1 MEKAFEIIEVANKTG
16 KLRRGC
22 NEVTKALEQGKAK
35 FVAAAEDTSPK
46 EIIMHLPILAKEKG
60 VPCVMVEKKEEL
72 GAAAGLSIGTAA
84 VVVIEAGEAKDLI
97 KNFKSE

>member
-16 KLRRGC
+16 SIKRGC
-22 NEVTKALEQGKAK
+22 NEVTKAIEQGKAK

-60 VPCVMVEKKEEL
+60 VKCVMVASKEEL
-72 GAAAGLSIGTAA
+72 GAAAGLPLGTAA
-84 VVVIEAGEAKDLI
+84 VAVINEGEAKSLI
-97 KNFKSE
+97 KAFE

>member
-16 KLRRGC
+16 TIKRGC

-35 FVAAAEDTSPK
+35 FVAVAEDTSPK

-60 VPCVMVEKKEEL
+60 VKFVMVPKKEEL
-72 GAAAGLSIGTAA
+72 GAAAGLPIGTAA
-84 VVVIEAGEAKDLI
+84 VVVLNEGEAKSLI
-97 KNFKSE
+97 KNFSE

>member
-16 KLRRGC
+16 SIKRGC

-60 VPCVMVEKKEEL
+60 VKFVMVPKKEEL
-72 GAAAGLSIGTAA
+72 GAAAGLPVGTAA
-84 VVVIEAGEAKDLI
+84 VVVLNEGEAKSLI
-97 KNFKSE
+97 KAFTE

>member
-16 KLRRGC
+16 KIKRGC

-35 FVAAAEDTSPK
+35 FVAVAEDTNPK

-60 VPCVMVEKKEEL
+60 VKCVMVPKKEEL
-72 GAAAGLSIGTAA
+72 GAASGLPVGTAA
-84 VVVIEAGEAKDLI
+84 VVVLKEGEAKELI
-97 KNFKSE
+97 KSV